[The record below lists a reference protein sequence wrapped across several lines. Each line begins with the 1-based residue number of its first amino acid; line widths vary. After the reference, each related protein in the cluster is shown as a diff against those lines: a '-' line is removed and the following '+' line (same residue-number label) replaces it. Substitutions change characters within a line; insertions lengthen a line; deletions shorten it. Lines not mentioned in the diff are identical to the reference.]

1 MGFQRIKMSL
11 LLLLIAG
18 LLLGTAGCI
27 NNTPENTTEKTA
39 KYTDMLGREVELTTD
54 VKRIIAVR
62 YMDIYYLA
70 AILGKELDDKLLSL
84 GMSYAQND
92 IDGYKKFSEVY
103 KNIDKLA
110 I

>member
-18 LLLGTAGCI
+18 CCWTAGCI

-39 KYTDMLGREVELTTD
+39 KYTDIWAEVELTTD
-54 VKRIIAVR
+54 VKRIFAVR

-70 AILGKELDDKLLSL
+70 QFWVKSLTISFCHWNELCPK
-84 GMSYAQND
+84 
-92 IDGYKKFSEVY
+92 
-103 KNIDKLA
+103 
-110 I
+110 